1 MWHLSH
7 PLVAT
12 LIVKANITFIL
23 LYFHQVNHRNGWLF
37 FSLSTSRGA
46 KVGCLRFFAVMYS
59 PNRNWYIVFH
69 LRLQWLCIRRF
80 VGNCPRIIMIVMMT
94 TMRWQNTVNYDN
106 DDDNDNVNHDNDYDV
121 HIMMKFMRVCVSRWM
136 CWQIIFF
143 VFVLQTKNL

>member
-1 MWHLSH
+1 M
-7 PLVAT
+7 A
-12 LIVKANITFIL
+12 IL
-23 LYFHQVNHRNGWLF
+23 FAVNFKRGEGWLLEIF
-37 FSLSTSRGA
+37 RCDVFPPIEIDISYIFRSDI
-46 KVGCLRFFAVMYS
+46 F

-80 VGNCPRIIMIVMMT
+80 VGNCPRIIKMVMMT

-106 DDDNDNVNHDNDYDV
+106 DDDNDNVNHDNDDDV
-121 HIMMKFMRVCVSRWM
+121 HIMMKFIRVCVSRWM

>member
-1 MWHLSH
+1 MWHFSH

-12 LIVKANITFIL
+12 LIVKANIAFIL
-23 LYFHQVNHRNGWLF
+23 LYFRQVNHRNGWLF

-46 KVGCLRFFAVMYS
+46 KVGCLRFSLWFIL

-80 VGNCPRIIMIVMMT
+80 VGNCPRIIMMVMMT

-106 DDDNDNVNHDNDYDV
+106 DDDNDNVNHDNDDDV

-136 CWQIIFF
+136 CWQIIFLF
-143 VFVLQTKNL
+143 CFAN